1 MELNKEGFKLMVFYV
16 EQKWQER
23 KGLYYKDDIKG

>member
-23 KGLYYKDDIKG
+23 KGLFTKMT

>member
-1 MELNKEGFKLMVFYV
+1 MEQNKEGFKLLGFYV

-23 KGLYYKDDIKG
+23 KCLCYKDDIKG